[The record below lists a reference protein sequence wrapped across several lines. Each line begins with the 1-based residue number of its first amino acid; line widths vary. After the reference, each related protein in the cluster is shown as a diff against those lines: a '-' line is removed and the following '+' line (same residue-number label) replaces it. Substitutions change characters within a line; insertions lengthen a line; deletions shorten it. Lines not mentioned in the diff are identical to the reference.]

1 MLKKKDAWAYYW
13 QKSNFFHDSD
23 RRDSDEENSDKDS
36 DEETFDEE
44 NKNRNII

>member
-1 MLKKKDAWAYYW
+1 MPERITGK
-13 QKSNFFHDSD
+13 KSNFFHDSD
-23 RRDSDEENSDKDS
+23 RGDSDEENSDKDS